1 MEIAIVLFLGVWLS
15 ISGVLG
21 YIALKKDFKNITK
34 DDTVSVK
41 ENTKGKKRK
50 YDDIF
55 CRHVRCDGYI
65 CHRWVRCK

>member
-15 ISGVLG
+15 ISGILG

-41 ENTKGKKRK
+41 ENKEREEEE
-50 YDDIF
+50 I
-55 CRHVRCDGYI
+55 
-65 CHRWVRCK
+65 